1 VQNAD
6 FGDIQLYNPETRALE
21 IVAQLGFQ
29 HDFLDYFKVVR
40 DAGVYCGRAK
50 DLRER
55 IIIEDVETDSEFA
68 PHRHIAG
75 FRAVQSPPLVSRIH
89 DPLGVPSTTLTKT
102 LPRVCNRAQLHRVLL
117 NLLINS
123 TEAMTTVTNRP
134 KLLQVQSM
142 VDESGNVLVPVRD
155 SGIGLGSE
163 TVAFSPPSLQQK

>member
-1 VQNAD
+1 MIRSDLSGIIQDLRDPVLVAELQGIVLPPNAD
-6 FGDIQLYNPETRALE
+6 AAKLFQRPSPEL
-21 IVAQLGFQ
+21 VG
-29 HDFLDYFKVVR
+29 
-40 DAGVYCGRAK
+40 
-50 DLRER
+50 
-55 IIIEDVETDSEFA
+55 IEDVETDSEFA

-155 SGIGLGSE
+155 SGIGRGSE